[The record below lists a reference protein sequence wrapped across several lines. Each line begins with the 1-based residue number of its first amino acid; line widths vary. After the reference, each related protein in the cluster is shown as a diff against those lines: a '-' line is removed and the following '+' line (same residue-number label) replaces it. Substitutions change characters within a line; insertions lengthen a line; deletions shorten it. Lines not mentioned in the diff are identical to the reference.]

1 VTHDTIPLANGFTVL
16 LVDDDADV
24 HALVTSIPEPLAG
37 TVTVAHDGAVGWR
50 SREAPAP
57 T

>member
-1 VTHDTIPLANGFTVL
+1 MTHDTIPLANGFTVL